1 MSEENTMPDITSEL
15 GAAYDA
21 IQAEDIPDTDTPDT
35 PDTDTDITNQQEEV
49 VLPETEVTAQVA
61 EAIQAPK
68 SWSAEDRAK
77 FASLPPDLQQVVAN
91 RENERDKFL
100 TQKSNE
106 YSKNL
111 QQYTELDHAFT
122 DLEPSL
128 RSMGLNKAQAAKE
141 LVALYKHF
149 ESDPVGYIQQVAQS
163 KGIDLQK
170 LVSGQLDPRQ
180 IALQQQ
186 THKISSLEQ
195 KLDGFFQEQEKQIES
210 TLSREID
217 TFASDPANE
226 YFSEVRAHMGKLIET
241 EQAKDLQEAYDMA
254 VWANPTTRAALL
266 AKQEAERIKEHTAKV
281 KQAKKAAGPKLQTQE
296 LTGGKSLNGKNIDQ
310 VLGDRFDEI
319 QAAG

>member
-1 MSEENTMPDITSEL
+1 MPDENTMPDITSDL
-15 GAAYDA
+15 NAAYDA
-21 IQAEDIPDTDTPDT
+21 IQAEDSPDTDVPDT
-35 PDTDTDITNQQEEV
+35 EEQDTEITNQQEEV
-49 VLPETEVTAQVA
+49 EQPETEETAQVF

-106 YSKNL
+106 YSQIMKQRNE
-111 QQYTELDHAFT
+111 YDHVLT
-122 DLEPSL
+122 DIEPSL
-128 RSMGLNKAQAAKE
+128 RSMGIDKVQAVKE

-163 KGIDLQK
+163 RGIDLQK

-195 KLDGFFQEQEKQIES
+195 KLDGFFQEQEKQIET
-210 TLSREID
+210 TLSREINA
-217 TFASDPANE
+217 FASDPANE
-226 YFSEVRAHMGKLIET
+226 FYSEVRVHMGKLIGS

-254 VWANPTTRAALL
+254 VWANPATRAKLL

-296 LTGGKSLNGKNIDQ
+296 LTGGKPLNGKSIDQ
-310 VLGDRFDEI
+310 VLSDRFDEI